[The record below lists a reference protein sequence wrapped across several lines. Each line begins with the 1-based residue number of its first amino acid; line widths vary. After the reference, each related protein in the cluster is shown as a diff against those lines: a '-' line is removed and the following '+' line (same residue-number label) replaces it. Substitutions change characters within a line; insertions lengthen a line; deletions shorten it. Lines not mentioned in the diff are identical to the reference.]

1 MCCSIYRLIDRD
13 VRCESR
19 TRREEG
25 VEVRD
30 ESTYS
35 LRSSTGG
42 LQGERGVEVKGLW
55 RGRMSINILV
65 QTSAEIAAL

>member
-1 MCCSIYRLIDRD
+1 M
-13 VRCESR
+13 
-19 TRREEG
+19 
-25 VEVRD
+25 RD